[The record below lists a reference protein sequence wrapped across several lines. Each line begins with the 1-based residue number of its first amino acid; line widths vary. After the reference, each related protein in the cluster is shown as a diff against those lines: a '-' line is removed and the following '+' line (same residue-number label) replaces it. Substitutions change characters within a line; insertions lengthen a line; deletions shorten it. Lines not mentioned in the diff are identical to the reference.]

1 MKVSD
6 SVPVAGPAAP
16 QAPSSVGSSGQP
28 SGPASSSVSAIAQGV
43 RDRVSVDASKG
54 AESTISEARRSSAT
68 DRAAR
73 MQKLEASVRSGTYS
87 PDPGRVAEQILT
99 DAEVDARLHA
109 IMSR

>member
-6 SVPVAGPAAP
+6 SVPVAGPVAP
-16 QAPSSVGSSGQP
+16 QAPSSVATSAQAP
-28 SGPASSSVSAIAQGV
+28 APASSSVSAAAQGV
-43 RDRVSVDASKG
+43 RDRVSVDSTKG
-54 AESTISEARRSSAT
+54 AETSISAARRSSAT
-68 DRAAR
+68 DRTGR